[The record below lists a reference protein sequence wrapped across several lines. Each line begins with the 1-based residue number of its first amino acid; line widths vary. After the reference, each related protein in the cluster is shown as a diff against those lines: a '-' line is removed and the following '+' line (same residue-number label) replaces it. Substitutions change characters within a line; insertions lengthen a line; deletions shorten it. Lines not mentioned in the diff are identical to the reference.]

1 MGRLIDE
8 TGNTYGYLTVIERAK
23 ENSKDVKWL
32 CKCKCG
38 NEVIVRGSSLR
49 NGNTKS
55 CGCLQKEKIRERN
68 ENKENIIGKKFNH
81 LLVEKFVGYKENNN
95 GKRSRLYEC
104 LCDCGN
110 KKITTY
116 NYIIS
121 GQVKS
126 CGCLSHKKQYIDEIG
141 NRYGKLT
148 VLSYE
153 GTNKDKRSL
162 WLCKCDCGGTI
173 ITSGKSLRNGLIIS
187 CGCVKSKGEEK
198 ISKLLEENNINYSK
212 QWHFKDLKSKNN
224 YPLYFDFAIFDENNK
239 LKCLIEYQ
247 GEQHY
252 NEPRGKWTSI
262 QETDAMKKNYCK
274 NNKIKLIEIPY
285 YNYEKLNWEFLKEM
299 I

>member
-1 MGRLIDE
+1 MGKMIDE

-23 ENSKDVKWL
+23 EKSKSVKWL

-38 NEVIVRGSSLR
+38 NEVIVSGTSLR
-49 NGNTKS
+49 TGNTKS
-55 CGCLQKEKIRERN
+55 CGCLQKEKTRERN
-68 ENKENIIGKKFNH
+68 ENKEEIIGKKFNH
-81 LLVEKFVGYKENNN
+81 LLVEKFVGYKENKD

-116 NYIIS
+116 SYIVS

-126 CGCLSHKKQYIDEIG
+126 CGCLTHKSQYIDEIG
-141 NRYGKLT
+141 HRYGKLT

-153 GTNKDKRSL
+153 GIDKDKKSL
-162 WLCKCDCGGTI
+162 WLCQCDCGGTI
-173 ITSGKSLRNGLIIS
+173 ITSGKSLRNGLTIS

-212 QWHFKDLKSKNN
+212 QWCFSDLKSKNN

-252 NEPRGKWTSI
+252 NKPRGKWTSV
-262 QETDAMKKNYCK
+262 QESDIIKREYCK

-299 I
+299 M

>member
-1 MGRLIDE
+1 MGKLIDE

-23 ENSKDVKWL
+23 TDSKEVKWL

-55 CGCLQKEKIRERN
+55 CGCLQKEKVRERN
-68 ENKENIIGKKFNH
+68 ENKEDIIGKKFNS
-81 LLVEKFVGYKENNN
+81 LIVEKFIGYKENKN

-116 NYIIS
+116 SYIIS

-126 CGCLSHKKQYIDEIG
+126 CGCLNYKKQYIDETG

-153 GTNKDKRSL
+153 GINKDKKSL
-162 WLCKCDCGGTI
+162 WLCKCDCGGTV

-198 ISKLLEENNINYSK
+198 ISKLLDENNINYSK

-252 NEPRGKWTSI
+252 IESRGKWTSV
-262 QETDAMKKNYCK
+262 QETDIMKKDYCK

-285 YNYEKLNWEFLKEM
+285 YNYEKLDWEFLKEM
-299 I
+299 M